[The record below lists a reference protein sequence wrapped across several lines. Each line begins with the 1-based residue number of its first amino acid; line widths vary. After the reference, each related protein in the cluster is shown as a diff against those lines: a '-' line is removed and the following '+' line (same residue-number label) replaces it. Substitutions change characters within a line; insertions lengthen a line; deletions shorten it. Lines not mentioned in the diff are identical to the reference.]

1 MSEENRSNDDLSQ
14 EELVEKLIIER
25 MGSISSNLAHD
36 LRSPLQTI
44 QNAVYLLQKTPDN
57 PMLFDMIRQ
66 SLKQATSLLN
76 SFRDYY
82 KGHIINPIET
92 EYKKI
97 IDLAF
102 SDLEIPDN
110 VNVERNGSIDIQV
123 RVDPAKTALAIRH
136 ILINGIEAMP
146 EGGILEVNVSETEES
161 VVLQVKDTGV
171 GITPNFVDSVFVPF
185 ESNKNQ
191 GKGLG
196 VPISKRVVESHG
208 GALSFTSQLGEGTV
222 FTIILPKITAKL

>member
-1 MSEENRSNDDLSQ
+1 MSTDNNNEDFSQ
-14 EELVEKLIIER
+14 DELIEKLIIER

-44 QNAVYLLQKTPDN
+44 QNAIYLLEKTPDN

-66 SLKQATSLLN
+66 SLKQATQLLD

-82 KGHIINPIET
+82 KGHILKPMST
-92 EYKKI
+92 EFKKV

-110 VNVERNGSIDIQV
+110 IKVERSGSDGVQV
-123 RVDPAKTALAIRH
+123 KVDPAKTALAIRH
-136 ILINGIEAMP
+136 LLINGMEAMP
-146 EGGILEVNVSETEES
+146 EGGVLVVDVSETEENII
-161 VVLQVKDTGV
+161 LNVKDNGV
-171 GITPNFVDSVFVPF
+171 GIPQKFIDSVFVPF

-196 VPISKRVVESHG
+196 VPICKRVIESHG
-208 GALSFTSQLGEGTV
+208 GSLSFTSQEGKGTE
-222 FTIILPKITAKL
+222 FTIVLPR

>member
-1 MSEENRSNDDLSQ
+1 MSTDNNNEDFSQ
-14 EELVEKLIIER
+14 DELIEKLIIER

-44 QNAVYLLQKTPDN
+44 QNAIYLLEKTPDN

-66 SLKQATSLLN
+66 SLKQATQLLD

-82 KGHIINPIET
+82 KGHILKPMST
-92 EYKKI
+92 EFKKV

-110 VNVERNGSIDIQV
+110 INVERSGSDGVQV
-123 RVDPAKTALAIRH
+123 KVDPAKTALAIRH
-136 ILINGIEAMP
+136 LLINGMEAMP
-146 EGGILEVNVSETEES
+146 EGGVLVVDVSETEES
-161 VVLQVKDTGV
+161 IILNVKDNGV
-171 GITPNFVDSVFVPF
+171 GIPTKFIDSVFVPF

-196 VPISKRVVESHG
+196 VPICKRVIESHG
-208 GALSFTSQLGEGTV
+208 GSLSFTSQEGKGTE
-222 FTIILPKITAKL
+222 FTIVLPR